1 MEKKFKLGVIGAG
14 FMSKAIVN
22 GLILSKT
29 IRVDDVFVSD
39 VSLEALKSYDNIG
52 VATTMSNDE
61 VFSQS
66 EYVLLAIKP
75 QTFYSLE
82 NVKLDSCVK
91 VVSIMAGVNKAK
103 IKEKLGC
110 EKVARCMPNT
120 PVSVGFGAVGI
131 DAEDFTLKEERE
143 FIIGLFSSVSKVVLL
158 NESKLG
164 AVTGISGSAPAYFYL
179 FAKSLMDAGVKNG
192 LTNEDAEKLVV
203 ATMKGSAHMIEN
215 RGDKSLEDLITAVCS
230 KGGTTIEAINV
241 FKNFELPKIV
251 DNAVFACINRAN
263 ELENGESKAI
273 DVYTDGACSGNPGKG
288 GYCAIILINGEEIVV
303 SGGKDE
309 TTSNRMELLAVIKGL
324 EAIEKPSKI
333 NIYSDSSYVINAF
346 NQGWI
351 DSWLSKDWHGSDG
364 REVKNVDLWKRL
376 LSLYKTHKVNFIKVK
391 GHSDNPYNN
400 KCDKIAVE
408 QYKKA

>member
-1 MEKKFKLGVIGAG
+1 MKKKFKLGVIGAG

-29 IRVDDVFVSD
+29 ISVEEVFVSD
-39 VSLEALKSYDNIG
+39 VSIDALKSYDNIG
-52 VATTMSNDE
+52 VSTTTNNDD
-61 VFSQS
+61 VFNQC

-82 NVKLDSCVK
+82 NVKVDTDVK
-91 VVSIMAGVNKAK
+91 IVSIMAGVNKAK
-103 IKEKLGC
+103 IKEKLGSR
-110 EKVARCMPNT
+110 KVARCMPNT

-131 DAEDFTLKEERE
+131 DVEDFSQEEERE

-164 AVTGISGSAPAYFYL
+164 AVTGISGSSPAYFYL
-179 FAKSLMDAGVKNG
+179 FAKSLIDAGVKNG
-192 LTNEDAEKLVV
+192 LSNEDAEKLVV
-203 ATMKGSAHMIEN
+203 ATMKGSAQMIEN
-215 RGDKSLEDLITAVCS
+215 RGDKTLDDLITAVCS

-241 FKNFELPKIV
+241 FKNNELPKIV

-288 GYCAIILINGEEIVV
+288 GYCAIILLNGEEIVV
-303 SGGKDE
+303 SGSEEE
-309 TTSNRMELLAVIKGL
+309 TTNNRMELLAVIKGL

-333 NIYSDSSYVINAF
+333 NVYSDSSYVINAF
-346 NQGWI
+346 NQGWL
-351 DSWLSKDWHGSDG
+351 DSWLSRDWRGSDG
-364 REVKNVDLWKRL
+364 KEVKNIDLWKSL